1 MAGLP
6 LPEGYHTATPYLIV
20 DDGEAALAF
29 YTRAFGVTETTRLED
44 PEGGKIIHAEFK
56 IGNSMFMRSNE
67 FPEMGFVSP
76 KTLGGSPITLHLY
89 VEAVDDAVAQAI
101 EAGAEV
107 VRPLQD
113 QFYGDRSAS
122 LKDPFGHQWSISS
135 HVEDLTVE
143 EIKSRFAEMMK
154 SSG

>member
-1 MAGLP
+1 
-6 LPEGYHTATPYLIV
+6 
-20 DDGEAALAF
+20 
-29 YTRAFGVTETTRLED
+29 
-44 PEGGKIIHAEFK
+44 
-56 IGNSMFMRSNE
+56 MFMRSNE